1 MLPKDKTITTKKTNA
16 EIRKENE
23 AKILDAAERIF
34 SEYGYG
40 GASMQL
46 IADVA
51 GLPKSNIMYYF
62 KSKKNLY
69 QLILESML
77 IAWLEAADEFKSSD
91 DPKQAISAYVRAKMQ
106 FARDRPYGSTVWA
119 KEIMSGAPLL
129 EPSLSESFNQW
140 TFERVAVLEK
150 WKKEGKI
157 TISDPN
163 AFLYLIWA
171 STQHYADFK
180 SQLMILNNNKEFTDA
195 EFEEKTQALNQ
206 MILSSAGLT
215 STPP

>member
-1 MLPKDKTITTKKTNA
+1 MPKDRTITTKKTNA
-16 EIRKENE
+16 EIRTENE
-23 AKILDAAERIF
+23 AKILDAAERMF

-40 GASMQL
+40 GASMQQ

-51 GLPKSNIMYYF
+51 QLPKSNILYYF

-69 QLILESML
+69 HLILESML
-77 IAWLEAADEFKSSD
+77 NEWLDAANEFESSD
-91 DPKQAISAYVRAKMQ
+91 DPKQAISAYVRAKMK
-106 FARDRPYGSTVWA
+106 FARERPFGSTVWA

-129 EPSLSESFNQW
+129 EPSLAESFNQW
-140 TFERVAVLEK
+140 TFERVAVLDK
-150 WKKEGKI
+150 WIKERKI
-157 TISDPN
+157 TISDPH

-180 SQLMILNNNKEFTDA
+180 TQLMILNDNKEYSDA
-195 EFEEKTQALNQ
+195 EFEEKTLAVTQ